1 MHYSHTRKLHTSP
14 SACFPVGRSL
24 GCLALL
30 VICIAHTFRLPSE
43 KQARKMVSLKV
54 LALLMVSLSLVLTEE
69 NDFSANPKSPST
81 RAIQR
86 RYSEAILAS
95 DYSRTMDNM
104 LKKNFVEWLLARRE
118 KKSENAIDPSKR
130 EAEPQM
136 SVVSGPGL
144 ELASQGAQDF
154 FVWLLKN
161 KRKQSLTAPKE
172 SDHLKDVRSPEL
184 LAWLMSADLCRP
196 TTQ

>member
-1 MHYSHTRKLHTSP
+1 M
-14 SACFPVGRSL
+14 
-24 GCLALL
+24 
-30 VICIAHTFRLPSE
+30 
-43 KQARKMVSLKV
+43 MSLKV
-54 LALLMVSLSLVLTEE
+54 LALLLASLSLVLTEE
-69 NDFSANPKSPST
+69 NGFSANAKSPGT
-81 RAIQR
+81 RTLQR

-118 KKSENAIDPSKR
+118 KKSDNVIDPFKR

-136 SVVSGPGL
+136 SAVSGPGL
-144 ELASQGAQDF
+144 ELASQGTKDF

-161 KRKQSLTAPKE
+161 KRKQSLTSPKE
-172 SDHLKDVRSPEL
+172 SDHLKDVLSQEL

-196 TTQ
+196 AIQ